1 MRLEQVCRVPSGAS
15 IPMSRAGA
23 RHWED
28 RGVLWHWLEMSPQ
41 WQGGTGTAHCRP
53 FPVSSL
59 TPLYLHRWAQTY
71 SLDMMEAL
79 APDKPRCRVC
89 GVEATKRCSRCR
101 NEWYCTR

>member
-1 MRLEQVCRVPSGAS
+1 MAQAGGVPSVAGC
-15 IPMSRAGA
+15 SR
-23 RHWED
+23 D
-28 RGVLWHWLEMSPQ
+28 
-41 WQGGTGTAHCRP
+41 
-53 FPVSSL
+53 SSL
-59 TPLYLHRWAQTY
+59 LCKQPHPLCLHRWAQTY

>member
-1 MRLEQVCRVPSGAS
+1 MVCSGAN
-15 IPMSRAGA
+15 IPISRAGA
-23 RHWED
+23 QHWED
-28 RGVLWHWLEMSPQ
+28 RGVS
-41 WQGGTGTAHCRP
+41 GTGWRCPLSDRVQEGQLTASQQ

-59 TPLYLHRWAQTY
+59 TPLCLHRWAQTY

-89 GVEATKRCSRCR
+89 GVEAAKRCSRCR